1 MDTNFTRVYTFEAS
15 PATVFNAINDVPA
28 WWSEDFAGASTS
40 IGDEFDVNF
49 SDIHYSKQRIT
60 AMEQDKKIDW
70 LIVASKLTFL
80 ENMSEW
86 NGTTVSFNIDVAD
99 GKTRLTFIH
108 NGLVPEA
115 ECYTNCSKGWTYY
128 LEQSLVPF
136 IRTGAGAPNRL
147 PAVPAK

>member
-1 MDTNFTRVYTFEAS
+1 MNTDFTRVYTFEAS
-15 PATVFNAINDVPA
+15 PASVYNTINDVRS
-28 WWSEDFAGASTS
+28 WWSEDFAGASTN

-60 AMEQDKKIDW
+60 VMEPNRRVDW

-86 NGTTVSFNIDVAD
+86 NGTTVSFNIDEAE

-108 NGLVPEA
+108 HGLVPEA

-128 LEQSLVPF
+128 LEQSLVPL
-136 IRTGAGAPNRL
+136 IRTGAGAPNKL
-147 PAVPAK
+147 PVESAK